1 MQSGSL
7 EMRDRIMLPEI
18 PVQARVGCT
27 EQERA
32 ESQMLLIDVEL
43 RCDVAQ
49 AAREDSIEAAIDYV
63 AVRSEAERV
72 AGARPYALIETIAE
86 GTAASLLERFAT
98 DEVRVRVR
106 KPTALAEF
114 GVPWAGVEVVR
125 NKRG

>member
-1 MQSGSL
+1 
-7 EMRDRIMLPEI
+7 MRDRMMLPEI

-32 ESQMLLIDVEL
+32 EFQMLLIDIEL
-43 RCDVAQ
+43 RCDLSH

-63 AVRSEAERV
+63 ELRAEAERV
-72 AGARPYALIETIAE
+72 AGVRPYALIESIAE
-86 GTAASLLERFAT
+86 GIAACLLERFASE
-98 DEVRVRVR
+98 EVLVRVR

-125 NKRG
+125 SRSG